1 MKVLGLMRLVRLVR
15 VVEGWLEL
23 VRVGKVDENK
33 MV

>member
-1 MKVLGLMRLVRLVR
+1 LGLMRLVRLVR